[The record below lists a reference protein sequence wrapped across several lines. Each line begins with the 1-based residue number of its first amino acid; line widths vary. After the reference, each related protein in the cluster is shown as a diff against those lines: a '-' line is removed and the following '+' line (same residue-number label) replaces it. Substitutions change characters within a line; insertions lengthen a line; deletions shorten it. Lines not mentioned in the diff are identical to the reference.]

1 VTVFIIIVPI
11 KWLSQG
17 TPSFLLQLFTLIA
30 EASISVFVTLTVIE
44 KALQDDR
51 MRQSEKVRLYTYRA
65 IIWDICIMTVEA
77 IWLAPIWLNPDEK
90 QKRIDAISIIG
101 SDIINPRKE
110 VSETIRKVALK
121 IDDEIKAKQR
131 ETFKKKEEYENE
143 EKWKEVLNEGNC
155 ITLKHFEKIDRTLNE
170 IRNVL
175 IPRALQISDNSEL
188 NRNLLEFEENIRFY
202 ERVIVNDRDLASTT
216 SMKSFLLAASNEYD
230 ALEEEYRNENFP
242 RTL

>member
-1 VTVFIIIVPI
+1 MTIFIIMVPI
-11 KWLSQG
+11 QWLSQG

-30 EASISVFVTLTVIE
+30 EASIGVFVTLTVIE

-51 MRQSEKVRLYTYRA
+51 KRQSEKVRWYTYRA
-65 IIWDICIMTVEA
+65 IIWDICLMTVEA

-90 QKRIDAISIIG
+90 QKRIDAIRIIG

-121 IDDEIKAKQR
+121 IDDEIKAKRR
-131 ETFKKKEEYENE
+131 EMLEKKEEYENK
-143 EKWKEVLNEGNC
+143 EKWKEELNEGNC
-155 ITLKHFEKIDRTLNE
+155 ITLKHFGKIDRTLNE

-188 NRNLLEFEENIRFY
+188 NRTLLEFEENIRFY
-202 ERVIVNDRDLASTT
+202 ERVIVSNPCLASTFN
-216 SMKSFLLAASNEYD
+216 MKNFLLAASDAYD
-230 ALEEEYRNENFP
+230 ALEEEYQNENFP
-242 RTL
+242 RTP